1 MNYLLD
7 TNVISE
13 LRKGERGDP
22 NVRRWFDAVPDETL
36 FLSVLVI
43 GELRTGVER
52 RRRRDPQTAQVL
64 EQWLNGIEQNF
75 AERILPIDTPTG
87 DQWGR
92 LNGGD
97 PLPCIDSLLAA
108 TAIRHD
114 LILVT
119 RNIKDTQS
127 TGVRYLNPFD

>member
-1 MNYLLD
+1 VNYLLD

-13 LRKGERGDP
+13 LRKGGRSDA
-22 NVRRWFDAVPDETL
+22 NVRRWFDAVPNDAL

-43 GELRTGVER
+43 GELHTGVER
-52 RRRRDPQTAQVL
+52 RRWRDPQTAQVL
-64 EQWLNGIEQNF
+64 EQWLNGIERDF
-75 AERILPIDTPTG
+75 ADRILSIDAAIA

-92 LNGGD
+92 LNGAD
-97 PLPCIDSLLAA
+97 PLSCVDSLLAA

-114 LILVT
+114 LTLVT
-119 RNIKDTQS
+119 RNISDIRR

>member
-13 LRKGERGDP
+13 LRKGERT
-22 NVRRWFDAVPDETL
+22 NLSVRHWFDAVPDAAL

-52 RRRRDPQTAQVL
+52 RRRHNPHTAQVL
-64 EQWLNGIEQNF
+64 EQWLNGIERDF
-75 AERILPIDTPTG
+75 TDRILPIDITTA

-92 LNGGD
+92 LNGAN
-97 PLPCIDSLLAA
+97 PLSCVDRLLAA

-114 LILVT
+114 LTLVT
-119 RNIKDTQS
+119 RNVKDIRS
-127 TGVRYLNPFD
+127 TGAL